1 MKFLNIIL
9 ILLSFISTLSFAQTV
24 EVITQERSKGV
35 INQLVYNPD
44 GTLIVST
51 SENDPIVKVWDIR
64 TGKIIGKLEEH
75 DEEVQ
80 SIVFS
85 PNGTKMVSA
94 SKDGKMIYW
103 DIVNWELID
112 SITLIDVIVE
122 NILFENENTF
132 YTGDDKGQI
141 KKWDVKNI
149 STPIDVFKCD
159 NHINKMDL
167 FDNKLVAGTT
177 QGKVYSIDLSN
188 NTEVLNKKIHLG
200 KIIGLKIF
208 DDGKKIVTAGA
219 DGIIHFW
226 NLDEL
231 IESKHIKASAGTIS
245 AFDANIK
252 KNMVTV
258 ANKNKTIKVY
268 SFSGDLI
275 YDFKAKTDDTSH
287 PIKAL
292 ALSPDGSTISS
303 ANFRLIPTIKRKIK
317 ESFIQVWD
325 LRRGTLYKTL
335 KGDVDPIYSFDF
347 HPEQNRL
354 VILGDD
360 RKLTFWDFESAE
372 KYGDFTLMKPKREIP
387 PRRKSL
393 KGKGFKILNAATS
406 IANGQ
411 IPKGEINTRNVGVAL
426 LKRMFKEKPIVKY
439 SSKGN
444 YLITKLKSD
453 EIRLYSLKDRKPE
466 YIKPLFS
473 YLPNVNNFMTS
484 PDEKY
489 LVVIGSSDSAISI
502 MDIETGDFV
511 KKLMT
516 PGPTSEIKY
525 LFEATSMAFS
535 PDGRHLAVC
544 FNTGKVYVF
553 RTSSWTLE
561 FENTLIGDVGYVKG
575 AFVNFSDDGEYI
587 IINTM
592 AGVVKYN
599 ISDYSV
605 FDGGLLKTKGV
616 SIPIDKPS
624 NYAVT
629 VKDNYLFFENVI
641 TGKITKSIRVNPK
654 NISKVSVKKDG
665 KMGLTLVSGQFL
677 LLNPETGENEI
688 LLVSNNDNYIFKTYE
703 NYYKVSKEGIDLVT
717 FRIGN
722 QAFPFEQFDAVFNR
736 PDLVLKKLNSQ
747 DAELIDLYKRAY
759 EKRIKKL
766 GLKPTTNISLDN
778 IPECKVNNLVDIPAV
793 TEENSVKVSY
803 SFKDSKGLQSF
814 NIWINNVPLYGK
826 KGQSIDG
833 QTSFRNSTNLDLVY
847 GINKIQVSCRNKDGY
862 ESLIETFYV
871 EKEGEIPQPNLYLV
885 TIGTSKY
892 KTGKFDLEYPVKD
905 AKDLS
910 NIMSAN
916 VKNVYAEVK
925 SKSLFDDEVTV
936 ENVLALKSFLNE
948 ASPNDI
954 VIVFVA
960 GHGVLDANFDYYFAT
975 YDMDFNNP
983 KDRGLPY
990 EDLES
995 IIDGIKAKRKILIMD
1010 TCHSGEI
1017 DKDEA
1022 FFSEEDEQEED
1033 EDIDFRSAGPN
1044 VGTHETNASPSKVM
1058 NELFN
1063 DLRKGTG
1070 ATVISSAGGAE
1081 YAMESSEWKN
1091 GLFTYCMLMGIKNGK
1106 ADLNQDG
1113 TINLIELQTYVTE
1126 KVKALSHGK
1135 QIPNS
1140 RIQNLEL
1147 DFRIW

>member
-1 MKFLNIIL
+1 MFKRL
-9 ILLSFISTLSFAQTV
+9 ITFFFVCVFIFVSNSQTV

-35 INQLVYNPD
+35 INQLTYNPD
-44 GTLIVST
+44 GTLLASI
-51 SENDPIVKVWDIR
+51 SENDPVVKIWDIR
-64 TGKIIGKLEEH
+64 TGKIIGKLEDHTEAITA
-75 DEEVQ
+75 VA
-80 SIVFS
+80 FS
-85 PNGTKMVSA
+85 PSGNKMVSA
-94 SKDGKMIYW
+94 SKDGKVIYW
-103 DIVNWELID
+103 DIVKWELID
-112 SITLIDVIVE
+112 SITIKNTIQTSFIFKNE
-122 NILFENENTF
+122 STILS
-132 YTGDDKGQI
+132 GDKKGGI
-141 KKWDVKNI
+141 RKWDVSQFSSPKSIFNCSSEI
-149 STPIDVFKCD
+149 NVMDVY
-159 NHINKMDL
+159 NNQ
-167 FDNKLVAGTT
+167 LVAGTNS
-177 QGKVYSIDLSN
+177 GKVYSVDLSN
-188 NTEVLNKKIHLG
+188 NTEKLNKKIHIG
-200 KIIGLKIF
+200 SVIGLKFF
-208 DDGKKIVTAGA
+208 DDGKKIVTAGG

-226 NLDEL
+226 NINDL
-231 IESKHIKASAGTIS
+231 IESKHIKAGTGSIS
-245 AFDANIK
+245 SFDANVN
-252 KNMVTV
+252 KNMIAV
-258 ANKNKTIKVY
+258 ANKNKSVKLY
-268 SFSGDLI
+268 SFTGDLL
-275 YDFKAKTDDTSH
+275 YDFKTKTDDYDH
-287 PIKAL
+287 PIKAI
-292 ALSPDGSTISS
+292 ALSPDGTTVSS
-303 ANFRLIPTIKRKIK
+303 ANFRIIPTIKKKIK

-325 LRRGTLYKTL
+325 LKRGSLYKTL
-335 KGDVDPIYSFDF
+335 KGEVNPIYSFDF
-347 HPEQNRL
+347 HPTENRL
-354 VILGDD
+354 IILGEN
-360 RKLTFWDFESAE
+360 RKVTFWDFETAE
-372 KYGDFTLMKPKREIP
+372 KYGDITLQKTKREIP
-387 PRRKSL
+387 PRRKSV
-393 KGKGFKILNAATS
+393 KGKGKKLLNIANS

-411 IPKGEINTRNVGVAL
+411 VPDVIDKKNVGAAL

-444 YLITKLKSD
+444 YLITKLKND

-473 YLPNVNNFMTS
+473 YLPNVNNFMTT
-484 PDEKY
+484 PDEQY
-489 LVVIGSSDSAISI
+489 LVVVGSSDSAVSI
-502 MDIETGDFV
+502 IDIETGNFV

-516 PGPTSEIKY
+516 PGPTGGIKY
-525 LFEATSMAFS
+525 LYEATSMAFS
-535 PDGRHLAVC
+535 PDGKHLAVC
-544 FNTGKVYVF
+544 FNTGKVFVY

-561 FENTLIGDVGYVKG
+561 FENTLIGDLGYVKG
-575 AFVNFSDDGEYI
+575 AFVNFSDDGKYI

-592 AGVVKYN
+592 AGVAKYN

-624 NYAVT
+624 DYAVT
-629 VKDNYLFFENVI
+629 VKDNYLFFENVL
-641 TGKITKSIRVNPK
+641 TGKVTKSIRVNAK

-665 KMGLTLVSGQFL
+665 KMGVTLISGQFL
-677 LLNPETGENEI
+677 LLNPETGEDEI
-688 LLVSNNDNYIFKTYE
+688 LLVSNGDNYIFKTHE
-703 NYYKVSKEGIDLVT
+703 NYYKVSKEGTDLVT

-766 GLKPTTNISLDN
+766 GLKPTTNISLNN
-778 IPECKVNNLVDIPAV
+778 IPQCKVTNLVDIPAV
-793 TEENSVKVSY
+793 TEGNQVKVTY
-803 SFKDSKGLQSF
+803 NFKDKKGLQSF

-826 KGQSIDG
+826 KGKSLVG
-833 QTSFRNSTNLDLVY
+833 KTSFLGNTNLELVY
-847 GINKIQVSCRNKDGY
+847 GINKIQVSCRNVDGY

-871 EKEGEIPQPNLYLV
+871 EKEGEMPKPNLYLV
-885 TIGTSKY
+885 TIGTAKY
-892 KTGKFDLEYPVKD
+892 KNAKFDLNYPVKD
-905 AKDLS
+905 AQDLV

-916 VKNVYAEVK
+916 DKNVYGEVK
-925 SKSLFDDEVTV
+925 TKSLFDSDVTV
-936 ENVLALKSFLNE
+936 ENVLGLKSFLNE
-948 ASPNDI
+948 ASAND
-954 VIVFVA
+954 VVVVFVA

-983 KDRGLPY
+983 QGRGLAY
-990 EDLES
+990 DKLES

-1017 DKDEA
+1017 DKEEA
-1022 FFSEEDEQEED
+1022 FFSEEDEQEE
-1033 EDIDFRSAGPN
+1033 EDISFRSAGPG
-1044 VGTHETNASPSKVM
+1044 VGTNETSASPSKVM

-1113 TINLIELQTYVTE
+1113 AINLIELQTYVTE

-1135 QIPNS
+1135 QIPNT

>member
-1 MKFLNIIL
+1 MSTLKIIFT
-9 ILLSFISTLSFAQTV
+9 LLSFISTLSYGQIV

-44 GTLIVST
+44 GTLIAST
-51 SENDPIVKVWDIR
+51 SENDPVVKVWDIK
-64 TGKIIGKLEEH
+64 TGKIIGKLEDH
-75 DEEVQ
+75 DEEVI
-80 SIVFS
+80 SVAFS
-85 PNGTKMVSA
+85 PKGTKMVSA
-94 SKDGKMIYW
+94 SKDGKVIYW
-103 DIVNWELID
+103 DIINWKLID
-112 SITLIDVIVE
+112 SVSFKDEKVTNIV
-122 NILFENENTF
+122 FDGENTF
-132 YTGDDKGQI
+132 YSGNDNGQI
-141 KKWDVKNI
+141 KKWDVKKI
-149 STPIDVFKCD
+149 SNPTDVFKCD

-167 FDNKLVAGTT
+167 YDNKLVAGTT
-177 QGKVYSIDLSN
+177 QGKVYSIDLLN
-188 NTEVLNKKIHLG
+188 NTELLSKKIHLG

-208 DDGKKIVTAGA
+208 DNGKKIVTAGA
-219 DGIIHFW
+219 DGIVHFW
-226 NLDEL
+226 NINNL

-245 AFDANIK
+245 AFDANEK
-252 KNMVTV
+252 KDMVTI
-258 ANKNKTIKVY
+258 ANKNKAIKVY
-268 SFSGDLI
+268 SFSGNLL

-303 ANFRLIPTIKRKIK
+303 ANFRIIPTIKRKIK

-325 LRRGTLYKTL
+325 LKRGTLYKTL
-335 KGDVDPIYSFDF
+335 KGEVNSIYSFDF

-354 VILGDD
+354 ITLGEN
-360 RKLTFWDFESAE
+360 RTLTFWDFETAE
-372 KYGDFTLMKPKREIP
+372 KYGDFTLIKPKREIP
-387 PRRKSL
+387 PNKNKNFKTGKNLLKMASDIS
-393 KGKGFKILNAATS
+393 KGK
-406 IANGQ
+406 
-411 IPKGEINTRNVGVAL
+411 IPTNTGAKDVGASL
-426 LKRMFKEKPIVKY
+426 LKRVFKEKPIVKY

-444 YLITKLKSD
+444 YLITKLKGD
-453 EIRLYSLKDRKPE
+453 ELRLYSLKDRKPE
-466 YIKPLFS
+466 YVKPLFS
-473 YLPNVNNFMTS
+473 YQTNINDFTTS

-489 LVVIGSSDSAISI
+489 LIVIGSGNDAISI
-502 MDIETGDFV
+502 VDIETGDFI
-511 KKLMT
+511 KKLNT
-516 PGPTSEIKY
+516 PAPAGNLKY
-525 LFEATSMAFS
+525 LYEATSIAFS
-535 PDGRHLAVC
+535 PDGNHLAVC
-544 FNTGKVYVF
+544 FNTGKVFVF
-553 RTSSWTLE
+553 RTSSWYLE
-561 FENTLIGDVGYVKG
+561 FENTLIGDLGYVKG
-575 AFVNFSDDGEYI
+575 AFVNFSNDGNYI

-592 AGVVKYN
+592 SGVAKYN
-599 ISDYSV
+599 IKDYSV

-624 NYAVT
+624 DYAVT
-629 VKDNYLFFENVI
+629 VKDNFLFFENVL

-654 NISKVSVKKDG
+654 NISRVSVKKDG
-665 KMGLTLVSGQFL
+665 KMGVTLISGQFL
-677 LLNPETGENEI
+677 LLNPETGEDEI
-688 LLVSNNDNYIFKTYE
+688 LLVSNGDNYIFKTHE
-703 NYYKVSKEGIDLVT
+703 NYYKVSKEGTDLVT

-747 DAELIDLYKRAY
+747 DSELIELYKRAY
-759 EKRIKKL
+759 DKRIQKL

-778 IPECKVNNLVDIPAV
+778 IPECKVTNLVDIPAV
-793 TEENSVKVSY
+793 TEENSITVSY
-803 SFKDSKGLQSF
+803 SFKDSKGLQSY
-814 NIWINNVPLYGK
+814 NIWINNVPLDGK
-826 KGQSIDG
+826 KGKSIVG
-833 QTSFRNSTNLDLVY
+833 KTTYTNSTAIDLVY
-847 GINKIQVSCRNKDGY
+847 GINKIQVSCRNEDGY

-871 EKEGEIPQPNLYLV
+871 TKEGEMPKPSLYLV

-892 KTGKFDLEYPVKD
+892 KTGKFDLGYPVKD
-905 AKDLS
+905 AKDLT
-910 NIMSAN
+910 NIMTAN
-916 VKNVYAEVK
+916 DKGVYAEVK
-925 SKSLFDDEVTV
+925 TKSLFDSDVTI
-936 ENVLALKSFLNE
+936 ENVLDLKSFLNE
-948 ASPNDI
+948 ASPNDV
-954 VIVFVA
+954 VIVFIA

-983 KDRGLPY
+983 KGRGLPY

-1017 DKDEA
+1017 DKEEA

-1044 VGTHETNASPSKVM
+1044 VGTNETNASPSKVM

-1081 YAMESSEWKN
+1081 YAMESDEWKN
-1091 GLFTYCMLMGIKNGK
+1091 GLFTYCLLMGIKNGK

-1113 TINLIELQTYVTE
+1113 AINLIELQTYVTE